1 MVSSRFSYGFVFCCC
16 CFSNLQVVHENGKV
30 VVTVATTQKGNSNG
44 DWKCNFGSRQ
54 AVEVIILVIYNI
66 IFCSKKCGVTGKPG
80 WFY

>member
-1 MVSSRFSYGFVFCCC
+1 MVLFFV
-16 CFSNLQVVHENGKV
+16 VVVFQIYKSCTKMSKV